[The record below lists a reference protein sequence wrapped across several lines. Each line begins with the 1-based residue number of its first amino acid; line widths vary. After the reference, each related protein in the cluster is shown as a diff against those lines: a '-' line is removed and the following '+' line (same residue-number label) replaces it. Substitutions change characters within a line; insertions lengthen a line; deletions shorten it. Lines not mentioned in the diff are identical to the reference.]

1 MTRHILSI
9 NCSSARWTALG
20 LMEGTSVAGEMN
32 LELGKRQSSILPS
45 LVNFFLGS
53 FSLKVDDMDYFAVV
67 TGPGSFTGLKV
78 AVAFTQF
85 LSWASGEK
93 PVIPL
98 SSLECLAFTRL
109 NRSKQPVCPL
119 LWGGGG
125 KVYSALFSLPAT
137 GEPPK
142 EEMHPKAY
150 SREEFQKALL
160 ASGTDTGE
168 VLFISDTPEKC
179 AGLFSGSFPGPFEA
193 AVPGGAADVLLAGLY
208 KDKAIPPR
216 AVTARYFRD
225 PDIG

>member
-137 GEPPK
+137 GEHPK
-142 EEMHPKAY
+142 EAMPPRAY
-150 SREEFQKALL
+150 SRDELQAALFP
-160 ASGTDTGE
+160 SEDRKRE
-168 VLFISDTPEKC
+168 VLFLSDAPEKC
-179 AGLFSGSFPGPFEA
+179 AGFFSGSIPGPFEPA
-193 AVPGGAADVLLAGLY
+193 APRGSADVLLAGLY
-208 KDKAIPPR
+208 KERAIPPQ
-216 AVTARYFRD
+216 AVTAQYFRE